1 MEERT
6 KGLSGNQLKLIA
18 LICMTIDH
26 VGYILLPQ
34 IVALRAIGRLAF
46 PIYAYMI
53 AEGCRYTRSIR
64 KYLCA
69 LLTTAA
75 VCQAVYFFAMRSL
88 YLCIMVT
95 FSFSVGLIWLIK
107 LAEEKETALTRIAV
121 AAGVLLAFFAAEI
134 LPQLLTGTDY
144 GIDYGFL
151 GIFLP
156 VAVYLCAEQKQK
168 LLCMALV
175 LILMTWGRS
184 SVQWCAL
191 LAIPLLALYGGHRGK
206 YKLKW
211 LFYLYYPIHLALI
224 WLLSVIL

>member
-18 LICMTIDH
+18 LISMTIDH

-75 VCQAVYFFAMRSL
+75 VCQVVYFFTMRSL

-121 AAGVLLAFFAAEI
+121 AVGVLLAFFAAEL

-151 GIFLP
+151 GIILP
-156 VAVYLCAEQKQK
+156 VAVYLCTEQKQK
-168 LLCMALV
+168 LLCMTLV
-175 LILMTWGRS
+175 LILMTWGTA
-184 SVQWCAL
+184 SVQWYAL

-211 LFYLYYPIHLALI
+211 LFYLYYPLHLALI
-224 WLLSVIL
+224 WFLSVIL